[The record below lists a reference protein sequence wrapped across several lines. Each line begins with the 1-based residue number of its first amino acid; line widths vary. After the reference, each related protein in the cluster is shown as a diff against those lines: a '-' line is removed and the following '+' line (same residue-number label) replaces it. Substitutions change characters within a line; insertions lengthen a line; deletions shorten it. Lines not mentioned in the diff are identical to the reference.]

1 MRFETT
7 FDLTVFG
14 QMLRELAKDL
24 IQLDLN
30 TARYRDY
37 SKIQGE
43 IESLRELGSLRCLK
57 LIPRDLGSPA
67 SLSGR
72 LPRLLESLVLYC
84 HALSGYDRQHGEDLA
99 KLITADGHLNLRV
112 TVE

>member
-84 HALSGYDRQHGEDLA
+84 HALSGYCRQHSEDLA